1 MRQEEK
7 VLRLIRGYMG
17 TVTEL
22 SRQTEIERTLL
33 GKKLKGKTPMTVSE
47 LSRIVNALGI
57 DREEIAKAL

>member
-1 MRQEEK
+1 MKQEDK

-47 LSRIVNALGI
+47 LSRIVKALGI
-57 DREEIAKAL
+57 DREELARTL